1 MCVFVSLEYIGNG
14 GYGEFCVGDYQVV
27 QTGQSVP
34 ELSNLYIDISLINT
48 HTHTHTELSISSF
61 TGAELPLLNGLGMG
75 HLSLSLLVS
84 LLFH

>member
-48 HTHTHTELSISSF
+48 HTHTHT
-61 TGAELPLLNGLGMG
+61 LN
-75 HLSLSLLVS
+75 
-84 LLFH
+84 